1 MSAGHGAGFAPP
13 QFTAGE
19 VFRRHGDAYRARYA
33 ITRQQSKAL
42 WCIAHCRTAVMGG
55 HLDACD
61 DCDWQQPA
69 YNSCRNRH
77 CPKCQGAAQA
87 EWLAAREERLLPVP
101 YFHVVMT
108 LPSELRP
115 LARANP
121 REVYGLLLRSAN
133 GTLLELARDPKW
145 MGGIPGITSVL
156 HTWSRDLRLHPHVHS
171 VVTGGGL
178 SLDGTRWVSRG
189 EGRLLFP
196 VKVIGRLF
204 RGKMLAGLAALREAG
219 ELRGVDDPLAFAG
232 LKDRLYRK
240 DWVVYAKRPFAGA
253 EQVFSYLG
261 RYTHRVGLSDYRLLD
276 VTADAVTWKTR
287 GDGTATV
294 APVEFI
300 RRLLQHVLPKGFVKI
315 RHAGLYAA
323 GNVNT
328 RLARARALLADE
340 PPPVVE
346 RTVDLEA
353 IIAELIEMPS
363 GGCPACGGRLTSR
376 PLPAAGAASSRA
388 PPLAGPP

>member
-1 MSAGHGAGFAPP
+1 MSAPFGPP
-13 QFTAGE
+13 RFTAGE
-19 VFRRHGDAYRARYA
+19 ILRRHGDAFRATHA
-33 ITRQQSKAL
+33 ITSQQSKVL

-61 DCDWQQPA
+61 DCGWQRPA

-77 CPKCQGAAQA
+77 CPKCQGSAQA
-87 EWLAAREERLLPVP
+87 AWLAARQERLLPVP

-108 LPSELRP
+108 LPSELRG
-115 LARANP
+115 LARSNP
-121 REVYGLLLRSAN
+121 RPIYDLLLRSAN
-133 GTLLELARDPKW
+133 QTLLDLARDPKW
-145 MGGIPGITSVL
+145 MGGLPGITSVL
-156 HTWSRDLRLHPHVHS
+156 HTWTRELKLHPHVHS

-189 EGRLLFP
+189 HGKFLFP
-196 VKVIGRLF
+196 VKVIGRVF
-204 RGKMLAGLAALREAG
+204 RGKMLAGLVALRDAG
-219 ELRGVDDPLAFAG
+219 KLRGVDDPQAFAA

-253 EQVFSYLG
+253 EQVFRYLG

-276 VTADAVTWKTR
+276 VTDDAVTWKTR

-294 APVEFI
+294 RPGEFI

-315 RHAGLYAA
+315 RHVGLYAA

-328 RLARARALLADE
+328 KLVRARELLADE
-340 PPPVVE
+340 PVVDGE
-346 RTVDLEA
+346 AKALDLEA
-353 IIAELIEMPS
+353 IIAELSEMPEV
-363 GGCPACGGRLTSR
+363 GEV
-376 PLPAAGAASSRA
+376 
-388 PPLAGPP
+388 